1 MAQSALGPGYV
12 RWRDPSGMTVRAIFP
27 HSIRPGSASAIV
39 SAMII
44 HRYLMAH
51 YKQVP
56 VYFWPILFFE
66 LWRVDRWSA
75 ETGRQAFVQV
85 DRYGRAWV
93 PYFEGMA
100 LNFAAY
106 DIATRF
112 YSPSDVDDLCPDV
125 FERALATLSFDAC
138 ESRGPGTDIANRA
151 FGSLM
156 PWIPACAG
164 IGGDGGGARVRLE
177 PG

>member
-1 MAQSALGPGYV
+1 
-12 RWRDPSGMTVRAIFP
+12 
-27 HSIRPGSASAIV
+27 
-39 SAMII
+39 MII
-44 HRYLMAH
+44 HRYLLAH
-51 YKQVP
+51 YQQVA

-75 ETGRQAFVQV
+75 ETGRQAFVTV

-100 LNFAAY
+100 RNFAAY

-112 YSPSDVDDLCPDV
+112 YAPSDVDALCPDV
-125 FERALATLSFDAC
+125 FERALTALTVDAS
-138 ESRGPGTDIANRA
+138 ESWGPGIVISKCLC
-151 FGSLM
+151 GLLM
-156 PWIPACAG
+156 LWIPAFAG
-164 IGGDGGGARVRLE
+164 IGGEREYVCGDRVRLD

>member
-1 MAQSALGPGYV
+1 
-12 RWRDPSGMTVRAIFP
+12 
-27 HSIRPGSASAIV
+27 
-39 SAMII
+39 MII
-44 HRYLMAH
+44 HRYLRAH
-51 YKQVP
+51 YQQVP

-100 LNFAAY
+100 RNFAAY

-112 YSPSDVDDLCPDV
+112 YSPRDIDALCPDV
-125 FERALATLSFDAC
+125 FEQALETLSVDAC
-138 ESRGPGTDIANRA
+138 ASRGPGTVIATTLKGTFLPWTPA
-151 FGSLM
+151 F
-156 PWIPACAG
+156 AG
-164 IGGDGGGARVRLE
+164 VCGDREYLE

>member
-1 MAQSALGPGYV
+1 VGGPSL
-12 RWRDPSGMTVRAIFP
+12 RSKWSGLVVWAVGENCR
-27 HSIRPGSASAIV
+27 SIRPGSAWAIV
-39 SAMII
+39 ARMII
-44 HRYLMAH
+44 HRYLLAH
-51 YKQVP
+51 YQQVP

-66 LWRVDRWSA
+66 LWRVDRWTA

-100 LNFAAY
+100 RNFAAY

-112 YSPSDVDDLCPDV
+112 YSPSDVDELCPDV
-125 FERALATLSFDAC
+125 FEQALATLSVDAC
-138 ESRGPGTDIANRA
+138 ESRGPGMDLTIILRGT
-151 FGSLM
+151 FM
-156 PWIPACAG
+156 PWIPAFAG
-164 IGGDGGGARVRLE
+164 IGGDGALVRLD

>member
-1 MAQSALGPGYV
+1 MGRSALGPGYV
-12 RWRDPSGMTVRAIFP
+12 RLRDHSGMTLMGRFP
-27 HSIRPGSASAIV
+27 HSIRPGSRRAIV
-39 SAMII
+39 SIMII
-44 HRYLMAH
+44 HRYLRAH
-51 YKQVP
+51 YQQVP

-66 LWRVDRWSA
+66 LWRVDRWTA

-85 DRYGRAWV
+85 DCYGRAWV

-100 LNFAAY
+100 RNFAAY

-125 FERALATLSFDAC
+125 FEQALITVSDCPGL
-138 ESRGPGTDIANRA
+138 GPGPHKMLPLLPHETPDQVR
-151 FGSLM
+151 
-156 PWIPACAG
+156 
-164 IGGDGGGARVRLE
+164 DDRVLVHLE

>member
-1 MAQSALGPGYV
+1 MGP
-12 RWRDPSGMTVRAIFP
+12 R
-27 HSIRPGSASAIV
+27 V
-39 SAMII
+39 SLRSPWGAAGFNPTWFSLDYCRRMII

-51 YKQVP
+51 YRQVP

-100 LNFAAY
+100 RNFAAY

-112 YSPSDVDDLCPDV
+112 YSPNDVDKLCPDV
-125 FERALATLSFDAC
+125 FEQALATLSVDAC
-138 ESRGPGTDIANRA
+138 ESRGPGTDITTILRGT
-151 FGSLM
+151 FM
-156 PWIPACAG
+156 PWISACAG
-164 IGGDGGGARVRLE
+164 ICGDREYLE

>member
-1 MAQSALGPGYV
+1 
-12 RWRDPSGMTVRAIFP
+12 
-27 HSIRPGSASAIV
+27 
-39 SAMII
+39 MII
-44 HRYLMAH
+44 HRYLRAH

-100 LNFAAY
+100 RNFAAY

-112 YSPSDVDDLCPDV
+112 YSPSDVDELCPDI
-125 FERALATLSFDAC
+125 FERALETLSVDAC
-138 ESRGPGTDIANRA
+138 ETPRPARLGGRGPGTFITNILRGTFLPWTPATQSSWARRRA
-151 FGSLM
+151 GV
-156 PWIPACAG
+156 
-164 IGGDGGGARVRLE
+164 GGERVRLD

>member
-1 MAQSALGPGYV
+1 
-12 RWRDPSGMTVRAIFP
+12 
-27 HSIRPGSASAIV
+27 
-39 SAMII
+39 MII
-44 HRYLMAH
+44 HRYLRAH
-51 YKQVP
+51 YRQVP

-100 LNFAAY
+100 RNFAAY

-112 YSPSDVDDLCPDV
+112 YSPSDVDELCPDV
-125 FERALATLSFDAC
+125 FEQALATLSVDAC
-138 ESRGPGTDIANRA
+138 ESRGPGTRLTTVPN
-151 FGSLM
+151 GKVM

-164 IGGDGGGARVRLE
+164 IGGSGDRVRLE

>member
-1 MAQSALGPGYV
+1 MGC
-12 RWRDPSGMTVRAIFP
+12 FP
-27 HSIRPGSASAIV
+27 PSIRPGSTCAIV
-39 SAMII
+39 PAMII
-44 HRYLMAH
+44 HRYLLAH

-66 LWRVDRWSA
+66 LWRVDRWCA

-100 LNFAAY
+100 RNFAAY

-112 YSPSDVDDLCPDV
+112 YSPSDVVALCPDDL
-125 FERALATLSFDAC
+125 ERALATLTVDAC
-138 ESRGPGTDIANRA
+138 ESRGPGTGLTALLKCT
-151 FGSLM
+151 LM

-164 IGGDGGGARVRLE
+164 IGRDGEYLE

>member
-1 MAQSALGPGYV
+1 
-12 RWRDPSGMTVRAIFP
+12 
-27 HSIRPGSASAIV
+27 
-39 SAMII
+39 MII
-44 HRYLMAH
+44 HRYLLAH
-51 YKQVP
+51 YQQVP

-66 LWRVDRWSA
+66 LWRVDRWTA

-100 LNFAAY
+100 RNFAAY

-112 YSPSDVDDLCPDV
+112 YSPSDVDELCPDV
-125 FERALATLSFDAC
+125 FERALATLSEDAC
-138 ESRGPGTDIANRA
+138 ESRGPGTDLTNILS
-151 FGSLM
+151 GTLM
-156 PWIPACAG
+156 PWIPATQSSWAQRSAG
-164 IGGDGGGARVRLE
+164 IGGDREYLE